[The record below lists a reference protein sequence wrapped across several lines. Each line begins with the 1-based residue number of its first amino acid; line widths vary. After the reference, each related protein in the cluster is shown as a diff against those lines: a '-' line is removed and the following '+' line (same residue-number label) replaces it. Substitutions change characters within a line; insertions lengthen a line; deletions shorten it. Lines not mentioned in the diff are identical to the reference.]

1 MADEQLP
8 LTAEEA
14 PAAATEVQAALL
26 GGGREVIATAP
37 STSRS
42 RLIAVAASL
51 VGFVGIAGAAYGA
64 SASFLQRGSAASSAD
79 LHILRYASEHVPDS
93 KETSTEPLCDESE
106 WHGRGPVCGLCR
118 VLVKSFQGT
127 NSAEEKPQESR
138 KLRKL
143 SGKDGERKN
152 EDHGTCHDYCQ
163 SVGHKCKGGW
173 LAPNSGSCAAVWE
186 YELTCAQEMP
196 ANNTICLCGER
207 LKHVVNEKHESKEH
221 HKDDAKEEAKESDDT
236 EKEKSHGDAEHGE
249 EKKPK
254 KTHHEKA
261 PPRPKV
267 PTCNPYSDDTD
278 YWTKSMLFTIP
289 HIPSK
294 DMCNKKC
301 NDVVECG
308 AWTWGK
314 ARNKPGLTD
323 VCFIK
328 VVDSD
333 GTHTLHL
340 KEGVVSGMRSG
351 KELCSAEESEE
362 YFKAKVAWDKYQAS
376 HEGADDSSG
385 HHESAEKEEK
395 ADKKQTEEKDEKKD
409 KDEKVKVDEEED
421 KEDAKAEKRESESKE
436 SDEKDNDSQDKGHED
451 KKLLTHD
458 MEPAHIKSRNGNC
471 LQVADEAVAGAE
483 IQIMTC
489 DATEKR
495 QLWAYEAK
503 TGLLVNQKHGLCL
516 EAIDRAKEYSHLNVQ
531 ECDADNWNQQWDYFQ
546 GPGTIKNWHGICV
559 DGAESYVDG
568 GEVFMRAC
576 NEDVDYQKFW
586 YRSLD
591 DMPAEDESTEAGSS
605 LFCFALM
612 LPGSYEQD
620 LLAMQYKN
628 KVSLFDCEGYSVLSN
643 KSIAVAP
650 GLTSGI
656 IDSNLMCKK
665 GGEFGTA
672 LNLDIFI
679 AVWKKVISDG
689 TYLHHDWTVKVDP
702 DAVFFADRLRSIVG
716 VHSETPTGV
725 YLNNCKYG
733 LHGPIEVFSRNAIT
747 SWAKGRQQCQDYF
760 WKLCHGDCFWGEDLF
775 IDQCLWKVLKV
786 RRDNDWRLLVE
797 DHCSPP
803 KDWDNC
809 EDADRVSFH
818 PFKKADT
825 YMTCL
830 NNANKHST
838 ITFK

>member
-1 MADEQLP
+1 MAEERLP

-14 PAAATEVQAALL
+14 PTSDSEVRAALF
-26 GGGREVIATAP
+26 GSGRWVIATTPGA
-37 STSRS
+37 SRS
-42 RLIAVAASL
+42 RLVAAAASL
-51 VGFVGIAGAAYGA
+51 VGLMGVAGAAYGV
-64 SASFLQRGSAASSAD
+64 SAGMLQRSPAASSTG
-79 LHILRYASEHVPDS
+79 LHVLRYTSEHVPDS
-93 KETSTEPLCDESE
+93 GEMTAQRPCDEST
-106 WHGRGPVCGLCR
+106 WHGRGSVCGTCR
-118 VLVKSFQGT
+118 VLVESFRGT
-127 NSAEEKPQESR
+127 SSIEEKPRESR

-143 SGKDGERKN
+143 SGKDGERKD
-152 EDHGTCHDYCQ
+152 EDHGTCRDYCQ
-163 SVGHKCKGGW
+163 SVGHQCKGGW
-173 LAPNSGSCAAVWE
+173 LAPNSGSCVAIWE
-186 YELTCAQEMP
+186 YELSCAQEMP
-196 ANNTICLCGER
+196 ANNTICLCGDRLKQAVR
-207 LKHVVNEKHESKEH
+207 LKHEQKEH
-221 HKDDAKEEAKESDDT
+221 HKEGKDT
-236 EKEKSHGDAEHGE
+236 GDEKKEKPHHPAKHSEE
-249 EKKPK
+249 PKEKKPEK
-254 KTHHEKA
+254 PHHEKA

-267 PTCNPYSDDTD
+267 LTCNPYSDDTD

-289 HIPSK
+289 HISSK

-301 NDVVECG
+301 NDVAECG

-314 ARNKPGLTD
+314 ERNTPGLTD

-328 VVDSD
+328 VVDAD
-333 GTHTLHL
+333 GTHTPHH
-340 KEGVVSGMRSG
+340 KEGVVSGMRSP

-362 YFKAKVAWDKYQAS
+362 YFEAEVAWNKYQAS
-376 HEGADDSSG
+376 HEGAGDASE
-385 HHESAEKEEK
+385 HHEPAEQEDE
-395 ADKKQTEEKDEKKD
+395 DEGEEKDKAD
-409 KDEKVKVDEEED
+409 DEQN
-421 KEDAKAEKRESESKE
+421 KEDAKAEKKDSDSKE
-436 SDEKDNDSQDKGHED
+436 SDKEESDSKGDKGHED
-451 KKLLTHD
+451 KRLLTHD
-458 MEPAHIKSRNGNC
+458 MEPAHIKSRQGNC

-483 IQIMTC
+483 VQFMTC
-489 DATEKR
+489 SKTEKR

-503 TGLLVNQKHGLCL
+503 TGHLVNQQHGLCL
-516 EAIDRAKEYSHLNVQ
+516 EAIDRAREYTHLNVQ
-531 ECDADNWNQQWDYFQ
+531 ECDGENWNQQWDYFQ

-559 DGAESYVDG
+559 DGAESYVEG

-576 NEDVDYQKFW
+576 KEDIDYQKWW
-586 YRSLD
+586 YKSLD
-591 DMPAEDESTEAGSS
+591 EMPAEDESTEAGTS

-620 LLAMQYKN
+620 LLAMQYKS
-628 KVSLFDCEGYSVLSN
+628 KVSLFQCEAFSVLSN
-643 KSIAVAP
+643 KSIDVAP

-656 IDSNLMCKK
+656 IDSDLQCKK

-689 TYLHHDWTVKVDP
+689 TYLQHSWTVKVDP